1 MHQTSRK
8 VGASN
13 KLVFWESMNRFE
25 TISRL
30 FQIGGDMELRDCK
43 FYYGGQE
50 MNFAVFSDDPCRATY
65 LESIPLPIAQTR
77 VDVYGIEPGAKT
89 QWILVKQK
97 DGDRDNVK
105 LFIRKGE
112 KFLENETQSVP
123 KELKKQILQ
132 RFPKL
137 TTEFSSLLAA

>member
-1 MHQTSRK
+1 
-8 VGASN
+8 
-13 KLVFWESMNRFE
+13 
-25 TISRL
+25 
-30 FQIGGDMELRDCK
+30 MELRDFK

-50 MNFAVFSDDPCRATY
+50 MNFAVFSDDPCRARY

-77 VDVYGIEPGAKT
+77 VDVYEIEPGAKT

-97 DGDRDNVK
+97 DGDKDNLK

-112 KFLENETQSVP
+112 KFLENESQTLP
-123 KELKKQILQ
+123 KELKKKILQ

-137 TTEFSSLLAA
+137 TTEFQTLLAA

>member
-1 MHQTSRK
+1 
-8 VGASN
+8 
-13 KLVFWESMNRFE
+13 
-25 TISRL
+25 
-30 FQIGGDMELRDCK
+30 MELRDFK

-50 MNFAVFSDDPCRATY
+50 MNFAVFSDDPCRTRY

-77 VDVYGIEPGAKT
+77 VDVYEIEPGAKT

-97 DGDRDNVK
+97 DGDKDNLK

-112 KFLENETQSVP
+112 KFLENESQTLP
-123 KELKKQILQ
+123 KELKKKILK

-137 TTEFSSLLAA
+137 TTEFQTLLAA